1 MWEAEAKK
9 EAELAAKNQPQPQ
22 LSQQPQMPQ
31 QAKIL
36 QPGKQSNISHL
47 PLAQQAMA
55 KAITGK
61 APMAPTSS
69 KAPAM
74 QPFPSIPAIPK
85 APMQANTPTTSS
97 FTTGWSFLGVMM
109 RWVSDIRN
117 CLDGSS

>member
-31 QAKIL
+31 Q
-36 QPGKQSNISHL
+36 QSNISHL
-47 PLAQQAMA
+47 PLAQQAMV
-55 KAITGK
+55 KAITAK

-74 QPFPSIPAIPK
+74 QPFPAIPAIPK

-97 FTTGWSFLGVMM
+97 FTTGWSFLGVMT

-117 CLDGSS
+117 CLDGSLKKKPVG